1 MIYVSSVGQFLFE
14 GHLRYPGPRGF
25 LACAHQ
31 PLGVRTDAR
40 RLRFSRSRRR
50 RRRELRLAARSRL
63 RRLRERENLRGQGT
77 PPQKTLA
84 NHSHV
89 NDINER
95 HTIYHLCF
103 IRWISF
109 SLRTECLFRTSSS
122 IRFKYPRSIYSSSL
136 KELNSVD
143 SKFRNNKYPAAPGLR
158 LCVLT
163 TNESR
168 LKIQYHESGISC
180 EVRPW
185 EHIKIPQA
193 STYSGR
199 KWLWITKFAG
209 TLTAN
214 EQINGFWKNSI
225 RELVQ
230 KCCRRK
236 LGTIAD
242 ATFLTPE
249 MDTARSY

>member
-40 RLRFSRSRRR
+40 RLKFSRSRRR

-63 RRLRERENLRGQGT
+63 RRLRERENLWGRGT
-77 PPQKTLA
+77 PPQKTHA

-89 NDINER
+89 KDINER

-122 IRFKYPRSIYSSSL
+122 ILFKYPRSIYSSSL

-143 SKFRNNKYPAAPGLR
+143 SGITNIR
-158 LCVLT
+158 LLLGWDCVYWRQTNLDWKSST
-163 TNESR
+163 TNQE
-168 LKIQYHESGISC
+168 YH
-180 EVRPW
+180 
-185 EHIKIPQA
+185 
-193 STYSGR
+193 
-199 KWLWITKFAG
+199 
-209 TLTAN
+209 
-214 EQINGFWKNSI
+214 
-225 RELVQ
+225 
-230 KCCRRK
+230 
-236 LGTIAD
+236 
-242 ATFLTPE
+242 
-249 MDTARSY
+249 AR